1 MRKLFIPLALAGLI
15 LSCGEKKEEKKED
28 NTIVSEELVR
38 WMTEGSNPNN
48 IPRSD
53 CG

>member
-1 MRKLFIPLALAGLI
+1 M
-15 LSCGEKKEEKKED
+15 GEQEKKMEKETKKEEKEKD
-28 NTIVSEELVR
+28 DAIVSEELVR
-38 WMTEGSNPNN
+38 WMTEGSNPNS